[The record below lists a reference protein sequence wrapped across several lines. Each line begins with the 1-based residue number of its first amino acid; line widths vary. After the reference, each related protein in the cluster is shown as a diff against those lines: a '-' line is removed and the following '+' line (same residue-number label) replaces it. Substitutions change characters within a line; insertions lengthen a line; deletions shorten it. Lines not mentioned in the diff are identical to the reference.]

1 MEGAIFPAVDVF
13 FDGVDYYLADGYHRY
28 FAHKQAVVADIDV
41 KIHNGTQREAILF
54 SVGANAKHGL
64 KRSQEDKRKAVL
76 TLLTDP
82 EWNSWSDREI
92 ARKCYVSHV
101 TVSKIRKD
109 MEGDVKKEKKYK
121 TAGGNIAVMDTTNIG
136 KSRGAKAKE
145 ITVEEE
151 VDADYDKVQE
161 LQVINHDL
169 AEEIQEL
176 NDKLAVASVAGSTE
190 EKETA
195 KDLIADLRK
204 QVKTLEAENDAI
216 RSQLATKMNQNA
228 ELMRQV
234 AYYKKRVE
242 KLEKASA

>member
-1 MEGAIFPAVDVF
+1 M
-13 FDGVDYYLADGYHRY
+13 
-28 FAHKQAVVADIDV
+28 
-41 KIHNGTQREAILF
+41 
-54 SVGANAKHGL
+54 
-64 KRSQEDKRKAVL
+64 
-76 TLLTDP
+76 
-82 EWNSWSDREI
+82 
-92 ARKCYVSHV
+92 
-101 TVSKIRKD
+101 
-109 MEGDVKKEKKYK
+109 
-121 TAGGNIAVMDTTNIG
+121 
-136 KSRGAKAKE
+136 
-145 ITVEEE
+145 
-151 VDADYDKVQE
+151 
-161 LQVINHDL
+161 INHDL